1 MKRLSAEL
9 CIMIITLCAF
19 STVTACATQAS
30 DGFWAGVSD
39 EARHSLEKYLR
50 SYLETPPWREDKTTR
65 ISVAFV
71 HLTHNKEPQAIVY
84 VTGWL
89 WCGSGGCRTLI
100 LTKAGP
106 SWRVVTDITITRPP
120 IRVLSSEAKG
130 WHDISVWV
138 QGGGTHAHQA
148 RLRFDGKTYPTNPT
162 VPPAK
167 PLVGEATGVAVLF
180 SADGGVPLYQ

>member
-1 MKRLSAEL
+1 MKRFLAGL
-9 CIMIITLCAF
+9 CIMVIMLCAF
-19 STVTACATQAS
+19 PAVTVCVAQVR
-30 DGFWAGVSD
+30 DGLWAVVSV
-39 EARHSLEKYLR
+39 EARHSLEKFLQ

-71 HLTHNKEPQAIVY
+71 HLTGSKEPQAIVY

-100 LTKAGP
+100 LTKDGP
-106 SWRVVTDITITRPP
+106 SWRVVTNVTITRPP
-120 IRVLSSEAKG
+120 IRVLASEANG

-138 QGGGTHAHQA
+138 QGGGTPAYQA
-148 RLRFDGKTYPTNPT
+148 RLRFDVKTYPTNPT

-167 PLVGEATGVAVLF
+167 PLVGDAAGVIVLSSAAGEA
-180 SADGGVPLYQ
+180 PLYQ